1 MQQQLRVTMGEVV
14 VHSGKPPA
22 ENLERNRSVFRH
34 TFARKRCRVTAYGEG
49 AVSSEDPLENK
60 FVIFFHGN
68 LAAPHIEHYCGPW
81 CGCTSLQATQD
92 AMYGVA
98 IELDILAANC
108 EDPSV
113 DDWHSTGEA
122 CGCLARGFAVHDL
135 FSRVYLAALPTWA
148 SMNPDSGDDRAREKV
163 QNRVGAPDAF
173 A

>member
-1 MQQQLRVTMGEVV
+1 M
-14 VHSGKPPA
+14 
-22 ENLERNRSVFRH
+22 
-34 TFARKRCRVTAYGEG
+34 TAYGEG

-60 FVIFFHGN
+60 FVIFFNGN

-122 CGCLARGFAVHDL
+122 CGCLAGGFAVHDI
-135 FSRVYLAALPTWA
+135 SRACTLRLSQPGLA
-148 SMNPDSGDDRAREKV
+148 
-163 QNRVGAPDAF
+163 
-173 A
+173 